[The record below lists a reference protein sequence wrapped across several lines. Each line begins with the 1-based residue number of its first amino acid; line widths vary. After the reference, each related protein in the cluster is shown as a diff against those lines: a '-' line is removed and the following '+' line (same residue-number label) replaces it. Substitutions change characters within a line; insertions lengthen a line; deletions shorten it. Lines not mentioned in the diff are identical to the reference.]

1 MIFEGRLL
9 HMKLQKLLVFG
20 LALTTVAGVA
30 SAKTLP
36 ADQWY
41 WVHSDADYTT
51 RVNVP
56 SINYDV
62 NTDTADFQAAAVNPN
77 TGLTDVVNYKLDFAK
92 NTLYAYQKDVYPNNS
107 ENVQSTSNANGAGQ
121 VIQPN
126 TAGAA
131 LETVVGNIVNRDYQL
146 KNKPDIAITP
156 AEAQQKKVEDA
167 KIAATWQ
174 NAQAKSAV
182 EAQKTDVI
190 IEKTDTEAQQPK
202 K

>member
-1 MIFEGRLL
+1 M
-9 HMKLQKLLVFG
+9 
-20 LALTTVAGVA
+20 
-30 SAKTLP
+30 
-36 ADQWY
+36 
-41 WVHSDADYTT
+41 
-51 RVNVP
+51 
-56 SINYDV
+56 
-62 NTDTADFQAAAVNPN
+62 
-77 TGLTDVVNYKLDFAK
+77 
-92 NTLYAYQKDVYPNNS
+92 
-107 ENVQSTSNANGAGQ
+107 
-121 VIQPN
+121 
-126 TAGAA
+126 
-131 LETVVGNIVNRDYQL
+131 

>member
-1 MIFEGRLL
+1 
-9 HMKLQKLLVFG
+9 MKLQKTLLLG
-20 LALTTVAGVA
+20 LAFATVAGAA

-41 WVHSDADYTT
+41 WVHSDKDYTT
-51 RVNVP
+51 RVNVQ

-77 TGLTDVVNYKLDFAK
+77 TGLTDVVTYKLDFAN
-92 NTLYAYQKDVYPNNS
+92 NTLYTYQKDVYPNNS
-107 ENVQSTSNANGAGQ
+107 ENVQSTSNANGAGHA
-121 VIQPN
+121 IQPN
-126 TAGAA
+126 TADAA
-131 LETVVGNIVNRDYQL
+131 LENVVANLANRNYQL

-174 NAQAKSAV
+174 NAKVKSAN
-182 EAQKTDVI
+182 EFQKTDII
-190 IEKTDTEAQQPK
+190 IENTDTEAAQPEK

>member
-1 MIFEGRLL
+1 MT
-9 HMKLQKLLVFG
+9 LQKLLVLG

-56 SINYDV
+56 SVNYDV

-77 TGLTDVVNYKLDFAK
+77 TGLTDVVNYKLDFAN

-107 ENVQSTSNANGAGQ
+107 ENVQSTSNANGAGHA
-121 VIQPN
+121 IQPN
-126 TAGAA
+126 TADAA
-131 LETVVGNIVNRDYQL
+131 LETVVANLVNRDYQL

-174 NAQAKSAV
+174 NAQAQSNL
-182 EAQKTDVI
+182 EAQKTDI
-190 IEKTDTEAQQPK
+190 IIDKTDTEAQKPAK
-202 K
+202 